1 MALII
6 KQGDQY
12 KLPVGLSLDGVDI
25 TEGTL
30 YAVDTV
36 EFYLAD
42 NLLEY
47 RADSTGQVTFD
58 GGDFLLPLTQAMTF
72 ALRSAPVPL
81 DIRVKFADGDVC
93 GLEEPLKVTVAEA
106 RSRREL

>member
-1 MALII
+1 MTVII

-12 KLPVGLSLDGVDI
+12 KLPVGLSLDGVAVAK
-25 TEGTL
+25 GTL

-47 RADSTGQVTFD
+47 RADGTGQVTYEN
-58 GGDFLLPLTQAMTF
+58 GDFLLPLTQQMTF

-81 DIRVKFADGDVC
+81 DIRMKFLDGDVI
-93 GLEEPLKVTVAEA
+93 GLDEPIKVTVAEA

>member
-12 KLPVGLSLDGVDI
+12 KLAVDLALDGVDI
-25 TEGTL
+25 TEDTL

-47 RADSTGQVTFD
+47 KADGTGQVTFD
-58 GGDFLLPLTQAMTF
+58 SGIFLLPLTQQMTF

-93 GLEEPLKVTVAEA
+93 GLEEPIKVTVAEA